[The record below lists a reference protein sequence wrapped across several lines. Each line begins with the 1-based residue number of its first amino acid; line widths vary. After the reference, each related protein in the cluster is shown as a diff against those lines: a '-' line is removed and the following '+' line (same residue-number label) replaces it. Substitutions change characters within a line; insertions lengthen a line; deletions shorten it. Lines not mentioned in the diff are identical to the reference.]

1 MHSPVICTRGASQ
14 DGPSPQRAAAASTGD
29 STLHLPDPV
38 SASPIRS
45 LPRSAMGQPW
55 DWIGVGAVKPALSTS
70 DRT

>member
-1 MHSPVICTRGASQ
+1 MSKAHNSLMHR
-14 DGPSPQRAAAASTGD
+14 DGI
-29 STLHLPDPV
+29 LHLPDPV

-70 DRT
+70 DKT